1 MSTASTKRAWRLQEF
16 VAHGA
21 NVNCLA
27 LGHKTGRVMVTGGDD
42 RKVNLW
48 TIGKP
53 NCIMSLSGHTS
64 PVEAV
69 RFGNAE
75 EMVVAGSM
83 SGALKLW
90 DLEQAKI
97 IRTLTGHKAN
107 IRCLDFHPYGDFVAS
122 GSLDTN
128 VKLWDIRRKGC
139 IFTYKGHSNGVNCLR
154 FSPDGRWV
162 ASASED
168 STIKIWDL
176 AAGKLLVDLK
186 QHAGPV
192 NSMEFHPSE
201 YLLASGSSDRSIRFW
216 ELEKFQCVDCTDYD
230 NNAIRSVVF
239 HPDGACI
246 FGGSTE
252 LLKVYGWEPSRCFDS
267 VNMSW
272 GKVADMAVA
281 QTQLIGASI
290 NQTTVST
297 FVLDLTRV
305 APIGEVPGTPIPPL
319 SASGRRNFNH
329 ERPPTTSTMQQIPD
343 QRPGVASVPRHI
355 SRQVAHKVYIDGMG
369 SVPSSPSDTLR
380 DILGSRSNSPT
391 LSNQSASPDL
401 LRKRRS
407 HSSRGDD
414 TRAAVRPG
422 KKSDLRRVNSM
433 LAMPSD
439 RNGERVRP
447 RLTRSSNQFLQRSQ
461 TITSPTS
468 NVHAVR
474 RRNRSTVNRPK
485 RLEKTSSGAVEL
497 ISMPKPAEEP
507 EEPGPPEDP
516 GEDATS
522 TADVKDPTEYAEI
535 FKGSTKV
542 AQSPPRKILPFPA
555 PQDDDVN
562 KLAGDLQS
570 ASPFQPPSH
579 SPVSDT
585 NNRGQRAPSES
596 VRQSGG
602 ETYRGA
608 NRAPAPS
615 NQSNAPTSQYPPSN
629 QPALD
634 PKDFMPPHQPVVLG
648 DYDALGMISKGHS
661 SMSASLSAR
670 NKNLQ
675 LVRAMWSSGNVRTA
689 LESAVQMQ
697 DNSVIVDVLSVLND
711 KPTYWSLEVIDLLL
725 LPVYKLLTSR
735 FEDHILVA
743 GLSLKVILKT
753 YSPLIRQNLSPP
765 SRLGVDITGEERHRR
780 CMTIYK
786 QMQEIRRLMEGKHFQ
801 KGKLENTFKEIQ
813 LLINSLDT

>member
-329 ERPPTTSTMQQIPD
+329 ERPPTTSTMQQIP
-343 QRPGVASVPRHI
+343 
-355 SRQVAHKVYIDGMG
+355 
-369 SVPSSPSDTLR
+369 
-380 DILGSRSNSPT
+380 
-391 LSNQSASPDL
+391 
-401 LRKRRS
+401 
-407 HSSRGDD
+407 
-414 TRAAVRPG
+414 
-422 KKSDLRRVNSM
+422 
-433 LAMPSD
+433 
-439 RNGERVRP
+439 
-447 RLTRSSNQFLQRSQ
+447 
-461 TITSPTS
+461 
-468 NVHAVR
+468 
-474 RRNRSTVNRPK
+474 
-485 RLEKTSSGAVEL
+485 
-497 ISMPKPAEEP
+497 KPAEEP

-711 KPTYWSLEVIDLLL
+711 KPQLWSLDVAAILLAHIKNL
-725 LPVYKLLTSR
+725 VVSKHES
-735 FEDHILVA
+735 HILVA